1 MLTLGRGE
9 LNHFIELSLVS
20 LDSVS
25 HHNVQQSEWH
35 TQASLLDSRGTHS
48 DRTVTYPSPAIL
60 VGWTQGHKYL
70 LIFLR
75 EMGPFQVQAS
85 PAEQAI
91 LLANE
96 RFTSLRCS
104 RMGWVGKGFAPSK
117 SSFVLFNT
125 ISQIQAAAVEVHKK
139 TRKGADDAG

>member
-48 DRTVTYPSPAIL
+48 DRTVAYPSPAIL
-60 VGWTQGHKYL
+60 AGWTQGHKYL

-75 EMGPFQVQAS
+75 EMEPFQVQAS
-85 PAEQAI
+85 PAEQA
-91 LLANE
+91 LCFFALFKNGLGQKGVCT
-96 RFTSLRCS
+96 FTIKQTL
-104 RMGWVGKGFAPSK
+104 
-117 SSFVLFNT
+117 SFVLFNT
-125 ISQIQAAAVEVHKK
+125 ISYRYKLWW
-139 TRKGADDAG
+139 